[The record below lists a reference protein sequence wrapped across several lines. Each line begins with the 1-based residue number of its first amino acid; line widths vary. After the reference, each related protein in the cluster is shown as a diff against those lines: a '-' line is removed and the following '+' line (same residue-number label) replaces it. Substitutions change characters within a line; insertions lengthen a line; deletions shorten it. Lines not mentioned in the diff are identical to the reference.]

1 MNLIKISLCLIIAIS
16 SCTSK
21 KEDGTFTF
29 KLGHLANEDHVWH
42 QSALHFAELVSEK
55 SEGKI
60 TIKVYPNEQL
70 GSESDNLTGIMAG
83 TMDMT
88 ITGETLQNYVEEA
101 ALVAVPYMI
110 GDTAHLQKVAG
121 GPIGQKIE
129 EKISEVGF
137 RPVAWFQRGARQL
150 TSKKPVRTPE
160 DLRGMILRVPN
171 VPLFVNTWQA
181 MGAKATPMA
190 FSEVFTALQQGTIQ
204 AQENPLSL
212 IHSAA
217 FYEVQDYVNLTDH
230 VIGWVY
236 LVIGEKQFQKLPEDL
251 QNAVLEAGQEMQQF
265 HDKLFIAQQK
275 IYEEKLK
282 DAGMEFIEVDKA
294 AFRQKALPAVKAN
307 LKPAQLKLFE
317 AIMNEEPVK

>member
-1 MNLIKISLCLIIAIS
+1 MRLTISIILISLFVACN
-16 SCTSK
+16 TK

-29 KLGHLANEDHVWH
+29 KLGHLANEEHVWH

-70 GSESDNLTGIMAG
+70 GSETDNLTGIQAG

-88 ITGETLQNYVEEA
+88 ITGETLQNYVDEA

-110 GDTAHLQKVAG
+110 DDTTHLQRVASG
-121 GPIGQKIE
+121 SIGKKIE
-129 EKISEVGF
+129 EKITGVGF
-137 RPVAWFQRGARQL
+137 RPVAWLQRGAREL
-150 TSKKPVRTPE
+150 TTNNPVRNPE
-160 DLRGMILRVPN
+160 DLQGMILRVPN
-171 VPLFVNTWQA
+171 VPLFIDTWQA
-181 MGAKATPMA
+181 LGAKATPMA

-217 FYEVQDYVNLTDH
+217 FYEVQDYINLTDH

-251 QNAVLEAGQEMQQF
+251 QKVVLEAGQEMQQY
-265 HDKLFIAQQK
+265 HDRLFLEQQK
-275 IYEEKLK
+275 IYEDKLK
-282 DAGMEFIEVDKA
+282 EAGMEFIEVDKA

-307 LKPAQLKLFE
+307 LKPVQLELFE
-317 AIMNEEPVK
+317 EIVGVGEGV

>member
-1 MNLIKISLCLIIAIS
+1 MNLKHLIIFVILIITACS
-16 SCTSK
+16 PK

-29 KLGHLANEDHVWH
+29 KLGHLANEEHVWH
-42 QSALHFAELVSEK
+42 QSALHFAELVKEK

-60 TIKVYPNEQL
+60 SIKVYPNEQL
-70 GSESDNLTGIMAG
+70 GSESDNLTGILAG

-88 ITGETLQNYVEEA
+88 ITGETLQNYIEEA

-110 GDTAHLQKVAG
+110 DDTAHLQKVAG
-121 GPIGQKIE
+121 GHIGQKIE
-129 EKISEVGF
+129 EKISSVGF
-137 RPVAWFQRGARQL
+137 RPVAWFQRGAREL
-150 TSKKPVRTPE
+150 TSNQPVRHPD
-160 DLRGMILRVPN
+160 DLQGMILRVPN
-171 VPLFVNTWQA
+171 VPLFIDTWQA
-181 MGAKATPMA
+181 LGAKATPMA

-236 LVIGEKQFQKLPEDL
+236 LVIGEKQFQKLPENL
-251 QNAVLEAGQEMQQF
+251 QEVVLEAGKEMQQY
-265 HDKLFIAQQK
+265 HDRLFLEQQQ

-282 DAGMEFIEVDKA
+282 EAGMEFIEVDKA

-307 LKPAQLKLFE
+307 LKPVQLELFE
-317 AIMNEEPVK
+317 EIVEVGKKL

>member
-1 MNLIKISLCLIIAIS
+1 MILRNFIFIFLLLITA
-16 SCTSK
+16 CTAR
-21 KEDGTFTF
+21 KEEGTFTF
-29 KLGHLANEDHVWH
+29 KLGHLANEEHVWH
-42 QSALHFAELVSEK
+42 QSALHFADLVSEK
-55 SEGKI
+55 SQGKV

-70 GSESDNLTGIMAG
+70 GSETDNLTGILAG

-110 GDTAHLQKVAG
+110 DDTTHLQRVAG
-121 GPIGQKIE
+121 GPIGKKIE
-129 EKISEVGF
+129 EKITGVGF
-137 RPVAWFQRGARQL
+137 RPVAWFQRGAREL
-150 TSKKPVRTPE
+150 TSNQPVRKPE
-160 DLRGMILRVPN
+160 DLQGMILRVPN
-171 VPLFVNTWQA
+171 VPLFINTWQA
-181 MGAKATPMA
+181 LGAKATPMA

-217 FYEVQDYVNLTDH
+217 FFEVQDYVNLTDH

-251 QNAVLEAGQEMQQF
+251 QKAVLEAGKEMQQY
-265 HDKLFIAQQK
+265 HDQLFLEQQK
-275 IYEEKLK
+275 IYENKLK
-282 DAGMEFIEVDKA
+282 EAGMEFIEVDKA

-307 LKPAQLKLFE
+307 LKPVQLELFE
-317 AIMNEEPVK
+317 EIVEVGEGV

>member
-1 MNLIKISLCLIIAIS
+1 MNLKHSIFCILFLITA
-16 SCTSK
+16 CTPK

-29 KLGHLANEDHVWH
+29 KLGHLANEEHVWH
-42 QSALHFAELVSEK
+42 QSALHFAELVTQK
-55 SEGKI
+55 SDGKI

-70 GSESDNLTGIMAG
+70 GSETDNLTGIQAG

-88 ITGETLQNYVEEA
+88 ITGETLQNYVKEA

-110 GDTAHLQKVAG
+110 NDTTHLQKVAG
-121 GPIGQKIE
+121 GPIGKKIE
-129 EKISEVGF
+129 EKITAVGF

-150 TSKKPVRTPE
+150 SSNQPVRKPE
-160 DLRGMILRVPN
+160 DLQGMILRVPN
-171 VPLFVNTWQA
+171 VPLFIDTWQA
-181 MGAKATPMA
+181 LGAKATPMA

-236 LVIGEKQFQKLPEDL
+236 LVIGEKQFQKLPENL
-251 QNAVLEAGQEMQQF
+251 QKVVLEAGKEMQQY
-265 HDKLFIAQQK
+265 HDRLFLEQQK

-282 DAGMEFIEVDKA
+282 EAGMEFIEVDKA
-294 AFRQKALPAVKAN
+294 AFRQMALPAVKAN
-307 LKPAQLKLFE
+307 LKPVQLELFE
-317 AIMNEEPVK
+317 EIVGMGGGL